1 MASFSEALAYV
12 GINEGGFQINPNDP
26 GNWYNGELLGTRYG
40 ISAPVARENGYMGE
54 MQYLPK
60 SFADSIYQAKYWPGL
75 EGIRSQAIA
84 TKILD
89 MRVQFGKSGGSKL
102 AQQAANMLGAG
113 LSVDGV
119 IGPASIAAFN
129 SLDPSSLMIALCSVM
144 ENEYRADVAAHPAK
158 GDFLAGWI
166 RRAARVPSGL
176 YVAAAGVSLLGLLV
190 VCVAGF
196 MLVRS

>member
-75 EGIRSQAIA
+75 ESIRSQAIA
-84 TKILD
+84 SKIMD

-102 AQQAANMLGAG
+102 AQGAANRLGAG

-129 SLDPSSLMIALCSVM
+129 GLDQSSLMLALCDAM
-144 ENEYRADVAAHPAK
+144 ENEYRADVAEHPAK
-158 GDFLAGWI
+158 GDFLDGWL
-166 RRAARVPSGL
+166 RRAASVPSGL

-190 VCVAGF
+190 VCVAGY
-196 MLVRS
+196 MLVTS